1 MVRWTWA
8 IFHAQ
13 VLLSCNSSRFLF
25 NKKTP
30 GFTSLALGLAPEFEG
45 YATVHWLCVA
55 TCYSAL
61 GAAPAATLSLRP
73 AQAACVARS
82 RIGASESQGKA
93 TTFGGGLWAS
103 HQLLGILQ
111 NFSFLEVRH
120 TCLEGVAF
128 VCFCCILSFLVA
140 KNDPPQKKINPR
152 KKKRNRTVFIIIQSV
167 FKLLLVSFL
176 PMVLHPNRSPPFL
189 LRLLVVLRLSPLLN
203 LCRSCSGAGRRIGSS
218 KVGRHP

>member
-13 VLLSCNSSRFLF
+13 VLLSCNSSWFLF

-30 GFTSLALGLAPEFEG
+30 GFTSLALGLASEFKG

-82 RIGASESQGKA
+82 RNGASESRGKA

-128 VCFCCILSFLVA
+128 VCFCMLLLHFVLGGTP
-140 KNDPPQKKINPR
+140 PPQKKKTIQV
-152 KKKRNRTVFIIIQSV
+152 KKREIKLFSSSSSAS
-167 FKLLLVSFL
+167 KLLFVSFL
-176 PMVLHPNRSPPFL
+176 PMVLRPNRSPPFFL
-189 LRLLVVLRLSPLLN
+189 KATRGTTSVASP
-203 LCRSCSGAGRRIGSS
+203 
-218 KVGRHP
+218 

>member
-140 KNDPPQKKINPR
+140 KNDPPPKKNQS
-152 KKKRNRTVFIIIQSV
+152 KKKKEKSNSFHHHPECFQTAIGLFSSHGFASKPFSPFFVKATRGTTSV
-167 FKLLLVSFL
+167 A
-176 PMVLHPNRSPPFL
+176 SP
-189 LRLLVVLRLSPLLN
+189 
-203 LCRSCSGAGRRIGSS
+203 
-218 KVGRHP
+218 